1 MAEHRRSMRALE
13 RVATNAA
20 RVAET
25 TAARHLQAVPADALK
40 LELGDGPRNV
50 VSLAAARATPP
61 GPGSTARLTTFL
73 GSSASSN
80 WSASAGTA

>member
-1 MAEHRRSMRALE
+1 MRALE

-50 VSLAAARATPP
+50 VSLAAARARRSGHP
-61 GPGSTARLTTFL
+61 
-73 GSSASSN
+73 
-80 WSASAGTA
+80 AGTGINRPSS